1 MISGLPGFN
10 AENVRIQ
17 IRELDSHDYDLKKP
31 QAAEIA
37 SYDSDDVDLLKEV
50 EETRNLVQQSF
61 FSEVELSETGVQ
73 IQSLTLVAIAP
84 VIVEEINTLN
94 GLIEDQLGYLG
105 VSREYSFKLG
115 QNSNGDIL
123 VESRGPEE
131 LPANISEKLNSS
143 EHFKETFH
151 LLKTAEKVLANDM
164 AKDVNDRL
172 HFELSLSPD
181 SISSNISLDKTHD
194 SPQSITD
201 LEMYHLARYGMAAR
215 KTQTVY
221 LKV

>member
-31 QAAEIA
+31 KAAEIA
-37 SYDSDDVDLLKEV
+37 SYDSDDADLLKQV
-50 EETRNLVQQSF
+50 EKTRSLVQQSF
-61 FSEVELSETGVQ
+61 FSEVDLTDTGVQ

-94 GLIEDQLGYLG
+94 GLIENQLGYLG
-105 VSREYSFKLG
+105 ISREHSFQLG
-115 QNSNGDIL
+115 QNSKGEIFVQTNG
-123 VESRGPEE
+123 SEE
-131 LPANISEKLNSS
+131 LSANISGKLNSS
-143 EHFKETFH
+143 EYFKETFH
-151 LLKTAEKVLANDM
+151 LLKTAENVLANDM
-164 AKDVNDRL
+164 AKEVNDRL
-172 HFELSLSPD
+172 IFELSVFSE